1 MAQFRYSKH
10 ALSEMTKRNIDR
22 TDVGEVLA
30 SPMQKALEQD
40 EIICYQSK
48 IRKADKVYLLR
59 VMINETKD
67 PFLIVTVYKTSKIE
81 KYWR

>member
-10 ALSEMTKRNIDR
+10 ALREMIKRNIDR
-22 TDVGEVLA
+22 SDVDDVLA
-30 SPMQKALEQD
+30 SPGQKAPEQD

-67 PFLIVTVYKTSKIE
+67 PSLIVTVYKTSKID